1 LRNACG
7 EITGYLGALQDITS
21 LKDYEEK
28 LVLAQSE
35 LENRVE
41 ERTADLRSL
50 TESIPQLVWKIAP
63 NGESLYMSPNW
74 AELTG
79 VSTDQ
84 AQWEDIIHPED
95 VPASKNAWLKC
106 LETGSSYETEYRI
119 KLKDGTYRWFL
130 ARGVPQLDSDGKVK
144 KWFGTCTD
152 IHDQRRA
159 SEQLNKTAQEKMAEL
174 ESFRVLA
181 EAIPNLA
188 WIAQSDGFIF
198 WYNRRWYDYTGTK
211 PEEMEGW
218 GWQSVHDQQLLPTVM
233 ERWQRSLQTGKPFDM
248 EFPLRGADGKFRW
261 FLSRVV
267 PVRNAEGQVTNW
279 FGTNTDIQYQ
289 KEAVEEKEALLKL
302 EIQSRT
308 KVETTLSQLREFIKH
323 CPLDVGMFDLN
334 MNYIGVSDRWI
345 EHYGLG
351 KKSIIGLCHYDI
363 FPNMPEHWKA
373 IHQRAMNGQTES
385 NEADPYTGA
394 DGSQRWLRWEVRPWA
409 DNAGRIAGILVY
421 SEDITERR
429 RAENERTQ
437 FQVSAAA
444 AIEASRL
451 KSDFLANMSHE
462 IRTPINGV
470 IGMMGLLS
478 DTRLLPEQREYSDAA
493 RSSADALLTVIN
505 DILDFSKV
513 EAGKLEF
520 EDIDFDLLH
529 LLKDVAKTFSFP
541 ARSKGISLSMEID
554 PLTPR
559 YVGGDPGRIRQVLN
573 NLVSNALKFTEK
585 GQVSIQVKAENIEK
599 QGSRL
604 RVEIKDT
611 GIGMPE
617 KSRSRMFQA
626 FSQADASTTRR
637 FGGTGLGLSISKHL
651 VEKMQGTIGVESTEG
666 QGSTFWFTLGLRSA
680 LAPVRSSSGRVG
692 NFKDL
697 SERNFRVLIAEDN
710 PINQKIALRVL
721 EKMGLSAEAVANG
734 QEVLEAHRSIPY
746 DLILM
751 DCQMPELDG
760 YETTRVIRA
769 SKSLPRTEI
778 PIIAMTANAISGDK
792 EQCISAGMND
802 YVSKPVKNDELFA
815 VLSRWLLPENKKPV
829 VTDQTKA
836 TADIIDH
843 AVIDELLSLDEN
855 GDRSLLKELVG
866 MWLVRTPVV
875 MDLLKGALIS
885 SDFKTIA
892 EESHQLKSTS
902 GHLGALRISK
912 LSGQIE
918 EAALATGLSDLMIL
932 IPQLEAVVQEA
943 VPELKALSGMPHSSA
958 A

>member
-1 LRNACG
+1 
-7 EITGYLGALQDITS
+7 
-21 LKDYEEK
+21 
-28 LVLAQSE
+28 
-35 LENRVE
+35 
-41 ERTADLRSL
+41 
-50 TESIPQLVWKIAP
+50 
-63 NGESLYMSPNW
+63 
-74 AELTG
+74 
-79 VSTDQ
+79 
-84 AQWEDIIHPED
+84 
-95 VPASKNAWLKC
+95 
-106 LETGSSYETEYRI
+106 
-119 KLKDGTYRWFL
+119 
-130 ARGVPQLDSDGKVK
+130 
-144 KWFGTCTD
+144 
-152 IHDQRRA
+152 
-159 SEQLNKTAQEKMAEL
+159 
-174 ESFRVLA
+174 
-181 EAIPNLA
+181 
-188 WIAQSDGFIF
+188 
-198 WYNRRWYDYTGTK
+198 
-211 PEEMEGW
+211 
-218 GWQSVHDQQLLPTVM
+218 
-233 ERWQRSLQTGKPFDM
+233 
-248 EFPLRGADGKFRW
+248 
-261 FLSRVV
+261 
-267 PVRNAEGQVTNW
+267 
-279 FGTNTDIQYQ
+279 
-289 KEAVEEKEALLKL
+289 
-302 EIQSRT
+302 
-308 KVETTLSQLREFIKH
+308 
-323 CPLDVGMFDLN
+323 
-334 MNYIGVSDRWI
+334 
-345 EHYGLG
+345 
-351 KKSIIGLCHYDI
+351 
-363 FPNMPEHWKA
+363 
-373 IHQRAMNGQTES
+373 
-385 NEADPYTGA
+385 
-394 DGSQRWLRWEVRPWA
+394 
-409 DNAGRIAGILVY
+409 
-421 SEDITERR
+421 
-429 RAENERTQ
+429 
-437 FQVSAAA
+437 
-444 AIEASRL
+444 
-451 KSDFLANMSHE
+451 
-462 IRTPINGV
+462 
-470 IGMMGLLS
+470 
-478 DTRLLPEQREYSDAA
+478 
-493 RSSADALLTVIN
+493 
-505 DILDFSKV
+505 
-513 EAGKLEF
+513 
-520 EDIDFDLLH
+520 
-529 LLKDVAKTFSFP
+529 
-541 ARSKGISLSMEID
+541 
-554 PLTPR
+554 
-559 YVGGDPGRIRQVLN
+559 
-573 NLVSNALKFTEK
+573 
-585 GQVSIQVKAENIEK
+585 
-599 QGSRL
+599 
-604 RVEIKDT
+604 
-611 GIGMPE
+611 
-617 KSRSRMFQA
+617 
-626 FSQADASTTRR
+626 
-637 FGGTGLGLSISKHL
+637 
-651 VEKMQGTIGVESTEG
+651 MQGTIGVESTEG